1 VKTIATSQLDAPKP
15 LRPAPASPGAGG
27 LGAVPAPP
35 RFRGAAAG
43 TAPTPPPVFALPKA
57 PAAAPAPPPDRP
69 APAEIGRRTGRLSPE
84 LRKLRD
90 ATEQFEAFF
99 VGYLLKQMRKTGGD
113 DGGFLAPSE
122 SEKMFRDMMD
132 DETARSIG
140 KTRQFG
146 IADLLYDQLAPTLQT
161 KRETP

>member
-1 VKTIATSQLDAPKP
+1 
-15 LRPAPASPGAGG
+15 
-27 LGAVPAPP
+27 
-35 RFRGAAAG
+35 
-43 TAPTPPPVFALPKA
+43 VFALPKA

-69 APAEIGRRTGRLSPE
+69 APAEIAGEPALSPE

-99 VGYLLKQMRKTGGD
+99 VGYLLKQMRKTGG